1 MAKILQLN
9 FETANGKKMT
19 LTVDEPKVDITA
31 AEVEL
36 AMTAII
42 STGTF
47 VIEDLP
53 LSKALSARVID
64 RTVTNLIG

>member
-1 MAKILQLN
+1 MSKTLQLN
-9 FETANGKKMT
+9 FETASGKKMT

-36 AMTAII
+36 AMAEII

-53 LSKALSARVID
+53 LSKAMSARVVD
-64 RTVTNLIG
+64 RTITNLIG